1 MLRTEMNASARWLR
15 KSLGAAFML
24 FSIVAFGNAFALDQ
38 NYTAFDSL
46 LKKHVAWNAAG
57 VASTVNYKGFL
68 ADRAELK
75 KVLDEF
81 SALSK
86 AQYDGLKRD
95 EKLAFLI
102 NTYNAYT
109 IELILTKYP
118 DLKSIKDLG
127 SFTQS
132 PWKKQFFKLLGEE
145 RGLDNVEHDMIRA
158 AGAFDEPRIHFAVV
172 CASIGCPALRPE
184 AVTAAKLES
193 QLEDG
198 AKRFL
203 KDKTRNRYSAQSGKL
218 EVSKIF
224 DWYKGDF
231 AKGHKGIT
239 SREVFFGKY
248 ADLLTD
254 DAAAQQLIK
263 DGKVSIS
270 HLDYDWNLNDR
281 K

>member
-1 MLRTEMNASARWLR
+1 MFLKRFFNLFLLTLTVFASSSA
-15 KSLGAAFML
+15 
-24 FSIVAFGNAFALDQ
+24 VALDQ
-38 NYTAFDSL
+38 SYAAFDAL

-57 VASTVNYKGFL
+57 VASTINYKGFQ
-68 ADRAELK
+68 ADRADLK

-81 SALSK
+81 SGLSK
-86 AQYDGLKRD
+86 ADYSNLKRD

-132 PWKKQFFKLLGEE
+132 PWKKQFFKLLGEDK
-145 RGLDNVEHDMIRA
+145 GLDNVEHDMIRA

-184 AVTAAKLES
+184 AVTAAKLET

-203 KDKTRNRYSAQSGKL
+203 KDKSRNRFNKQSGKL

-231 AKGHKGIT
+231 EKGHKGIT
-239 SREVFFGKY
+239 SREVFFAKY

-254 DAAAQQLIK
+254 DATAQQQIK

>member
-1 MLRTEMNASARWLR
+1 MFVKRLINTCLVLLAISAAG
-15 KSLGAAFML
+15 SAA
-24 FSIVAFGNAFALDQ
+24 ALDQ
-38 NYTAFDSL
+38 NYAAFDTL
-46 LKKHVAWNAAG
+46 LKKHVSWNAAG
-57 VASTVNYKGFL
+57 VASSVSYKGFQ

-86 AQYDGLKRD
+86 ADYSALKRD

-118 DLKSIKDLG
+118 ELKSIKDLG

-132 PWKKQFFKLLGEE
+132 PWKKQFFKLLGEDK
-145 RGLDNVEHDMIRA
+145 GLDNVEHDMIRA

-184 AVTAAKLES
+184 AITAAKLES

-198 AKRFL
+198 TKRFL
-203 KDKTRNRYSAQSGKL
+203 KDKNRNRYNKQSGKL
-218 EVSKIF
+218 EISKIF

-231 AKGHKGIT
+231 EKGHKGIT

-254 DAAAQQLIK
+254 DTAAQQQIK